1 METAE
6 WKFVLVNSRDL
17 SAIGDL
23 YEARGKTLNVGLN
36 KPGSC
41 SFSYPFSG
49 QLASSIN
56 PIKAGVIAYRKGS
69 TGQFEAIWSGYVT
82 EVIDDATTESMQ
94 VSCVG
99 WFERLNKR
107 LAKQQ
112 VLYTSQYDKD
122 IIFGTGLS
130 SAAGTT
136 TCPSGI
142 LPLANLRQINPT
154 GPQVISETLASGVV
168 LTPKKAVGEP
178 VASGD
183 TIFERTTPSGTAIK
197 STVNG
202 FVISIDGTKDAPK
215 TYVPSGTYTLG
226 VIGHYYSIPSGSYP
240 SGVGAYPLPL
250 VNGSSPN
257 TITWI
262 EPGQYY
268 SSGVGAGLSSSVT
281 PSQKNFKIEQDQ
293 SFGEA
298 ITSITAQENGPDI
311 DVHPI
316 SRKLNVYA
324 KKGDDKSNIFFGFGW
339 GPENV
344 KQFSKNIQT
353 SEIANNLIGRSNGI
367 SPVLVA
373 TDSNS
378 LSEYGLFED
387 VLNLNQT
394 AASSDTLRY
403 YTAAEYIFRSGPLV
417 SYSITPYPYT
427 INSSVPEP
435 FVDYN
440 IGDKVQFRAI
450 KSPRIN
456 ESGAFRV
463 FGISISI
470 DDDGNETI
478 GELQIYY
485 G

>member
-6 WKFVLVNSRDL
+6 WKFVLVNSKDL

-23 YEARGKTLNVGLN
+23 YEATGKTLNVGLN

-41 SFSYPFSG
+41 SFTYPFTAS
-49 QLASSIN
+49 LASDIT
-56 PIKAGVIAYRKGS
+56 PIKSGVIAYRKGS
-69 TGQFEAIWSGYVT
+69 TGEFEPIWSGYVS
-82 EVIDDATTESMQ
+82 EISDDAATESMQ

-107 LAKQQ
+107 VAKQE

-122 IIFGTGLS
+122 IILGTGLTS
-130 SAAGTT
+130 VAGTT

-142 LPLANLRQINPT
+142 IHLANLREINPT
-154 GPQVISETLASGVV
+154 GPQVISETLASGSV
-168 LTPKKAVGEP
+168 LTPQKAVGEP

-183 TIFERTTPSGTAIK
+183 TIFTRASGSDIK
-197 STVNG
+197 STVTG
-202 FVISIDGTKDAPK
+202 FVISVDGVKGAPK
-215 TYVPSGTYTLG
+215 TYTPSGTYTLG
-226 VIGHYYSIPSGSYP
+226 IIGHYYSIPSGSYP

-262 EPGQYY
+262 EPGQYFA
-268 SSGVGAGLSSSVT
+268 SGVGAGLGTSVT
-281 PSQKNFKIEQDQ
+281 PAQKNFKIEQDQ

-298 ITSITAQENGPDI
+298 ITSLTAQENGPDI

-324 KKGDDKSNIFFGFGW
+324 KKGDNKTDVYFGFGW
-339 GPENV
+339 GPDNLRA
-344 KQFSKNIQT
+344 FSKNTQT

-373 TDSNS
+373 TDGES
-378 LSEYGLFED
+378 LSEYGLFEGI
-387 VLNLNQT
+387 LNLNQN
-394 AASSDTLRY
+394 AASSDTLGY
-403 YTAAEYIFRSGPLV
+403 YTAAEYIFKSRPFI
-417 SYSITPYPYT
+417 SYSVTPYPYT

-440 IGDKVQFRAI
+440 IGDQVQFRAI
-450 KSPRIN
+450 KEPRID
-456 ESGAFRV
+456 ESGAFRI
-463 FGISISI
+463 FGMNVSI
-470 DDDGNETI
+470 DEEGNENI

-485 G
+485 E